1 MDGSMTVD
9 MPKKNGTMQAT
20 MNVTQYFY
28 TYDPLTYMSSRTTRM
43 VPITASGGVNDKVTY
58 VLSQIAVT
66 YDGSE
71 VVSGMLNVTNMSF
84 GITASPA
91 TRYPTPTQSPSLAP
105 TAAKDFNSLS
115 PSLVPTY
122 VELAGWL
129 AGPLLFRPYTS

>member
-1 MDGSMTVD
+1 
-9 MPKKNGTMQAT
+9 
-20 MNVTQYFY
+20 
-28 TYDPLTYMSSRTTRM
+28 M

-71 VVSGMLNVTNMSF
+71 LVSGMLNVTNMSF

-105 TAAKDFNSLS
+105 TAAKDYNSLT

-122 VELAGWL
+122 VQLAGWL
-129 AGPLLFRPYTS
+129 AGRPTIVSSRRVLKTLVWPPSSTTTMQRS